1 MVRQSRGTL
10 MKTPSKRSHHRFP
23 WVSAC
28 AAALF
33 LATIAWAPAFSAD
46 PPAGEQ
52 RVGAILSLSGE
63 ITDITTQ
70 SLGRRIKSAR
80 AQGAKVIIL
89 NLDTPGGLVTSSI
102 AIADLL
108 RNLPDDVTTVAWVNP
123 DAISGGSLVAMACDE
138 IVMARSSRMGD
149 SQVIMGD
156 LTGVQAVPEDLK
168 AKAYSP
174 VVHDFRTSARKNGY
188 SEVLAE
194 AFVIPEREVWWL
206 ENIASGEREFVFTD
220 LKESRLLED
229 EAAEN
234 SVTEGQAKPVAEWK
248 LVDSYFDAL
257 SKAELPVRQPVD
269 SVEELLVVSPGEAIA
284 YGLAKAVVTDEGDL
298 TMRYGLTRTIRL
310 DELWSE
316 TLAHWLTS
324 IYVRGFLLIVIFLSG
339 YVEFHTPGIGLAGLV
354 ALIAL
359 AIFVGAPYVT
369 GLANVWEVVVVLLG
383 VLLIALELFVI
394 PGFGVAGIAGI
405 TLLLTGLVATFIP
418 DEPGRSFPALFPALP
433 TTLAGLRIAL
443 MTLVASMLASVV
455 GMVMLGRILPRAPL
469 FRKLIPENP
478 TPSQVAVEDPYWGAA
493 RVGDIGA
500 AEGTLRP
507 SGKARFGSVLVDVV
521 TQGELIDAGAKVEI
535 VERRGNRV
543 VVRRKKT

>member
-1 MVRQSRGTL
+1 
-10 MKTPSKRSHHRFP
+10 MKTPSKRNHHRFP

-28 AAALF
+28 AAAL
-33 LATIAWAPAFSAD
+33 LLSIATWAPAFSAD
-46 PPAGEQ
+46 APAGDE

-63 ITDITTQ
+63 ITDITTEG
-70 SLGRRIKSAR
+70 LKRRIESAR

-102 AIADLL
+102 AIADLM
-108 RNLPDDVTTVAWVNP
+108 RNLPGVKTVAWVNP

-174 VVHDFRTSARKNGY
+174 VLHDFRTSARKNGY

-206 ENIASGEREFVFTD
+206 ENIASGQREFVFTD
-220 LKESRLLED
+220 VKEKRLLEGD
-229 EAAEN
+229 ASEKQE
-234 SVTEGQAKPVAEWK
+234 TEGQAKPAAEWK
-248 LVDSYFDAL
+248 LVDSYHDAL
-257 SKAELPVRQPVD
+257 SNADLPVRQPVD
-269 SVEELLVVSPGEAIA
+269 SDEELLVVSPGEAIA
-284 YGLAKAVVTDEGDL
+284 YGLAKGVVADEGDL
-298 TMRYGLTRTIRL
+298 TTRYGLTRTIRL

-316 TLAHWLTS
+316 ALAHWLTS

-339 YVEFHTPGIGLAGLV
+339 YVEFHTPGLGLAGLV
-354 ALIAL
+354 AVIAL

-369 GLANVWEVVVVLLG
+369 GLANVWEVVLVLLG
-383 VLLIALELFVI
+383 VVLIALELFVI
-394 PGFGVAGIAGI
+394 PGFGVAGVTGVM
-405 TLLLTGLVATFIP
+405 LLLTGLIATFIP
-418 DEPGRSFPALFPALP
+418 DEPGRSFPSLFPILPKTLDGLAL
-433 TTLAGLRIAL
+433 AL
-443 MTLVASMLASVV
+443 KVVVSSMVLSLV
-455 GMVMLGRILPRAPL
+455 GMVMLGRILPKAPL
-469 FRKLIPENP
+469 FKKLIPENP
-478 TPSQVAVEDPYWGAA
+478 TPSQVAIEDPYWGAA

-507 SGKARFGSVLVDVV
+507 AGKAKFGSILVDVV
-521 TQGELIDAGAKVEI
+521 TQGELIETGASVVI

-543 VVRRKKT
+543 VVRAAKA